1 MQERFNAKISAD
13 ISSFLRKM
21 SQVDKKIKE
30 TAFECTKPIDADVK
44 RAMAKMERVD
54 QKAKELAKEST
65 KDVDANVTKAIA
77 KLNQVNEKAREVSR
91 EESKPIDADITRAKR
106 KLDEIKIIATQWSK
120 DHIKK
125 PVTLDIS
132 EYRKKMA
139 ELKASESGLRKKIEV
154 SVHADTKGFTAKLNA
169 LLAKKRDYH
178 INVKARTALFRKEI
192 ANLKAREIGKEI
204 FLQIRARNERFYR
217 DLDNIAE
224 SIRSWGV
231 VLGNIL
237 KGTFIAVI
245 PSIVAFGAAA
255 TGALATVG
263 AMAGVLT
270 GGLLGL
276 TSAFGVA
283 GAAIGA
289 FAVTAVGHMKKFKD
303 FMKGE
308 GPGTK
313 EMEAL
318 RDSVN
323 GLKEDH
329 KKLSDQLES
338 NNFET
343 FNNGVQAARKVLNK
357 LNSLMVESSG
367 VMKNL
372 SKSLNESMD
381 SAPMERFFNYLNSNG
396 ASTLDKVARGVGFFG
411 RSLASLVVAFGP
423 LAASMSQGF
432 LDMSKRVDEWS
443 AKLADSQG
451 MKQFTNYV
459 NENMPKIRGAF
470 RDLAVG
476 LVQMFAA
483 FGPMAATAMSWFERL
498 MGRFREWSSQLSQ
511 NQAFKNFVKYIEE
524 AAPKV
529 GQLIGNLAKTFSLLA
544 QGMAP
549 LAMSIL
555 NVANAFLQWF
565 NALMQ
570 TNPGVAQLIAK
581 MITLAGV
588 ALAVV
593 PALTLMHSWF
603 TRVQTGVTAVSS
615 VFSNVGVSMMGVVAT
630 IAVVVA
636 AFVHLYNTNQ
646 TTHDLM
652 NSIWTNIKQLFV
664 TFAQIAMQA
673 INMVVSVLGSL
684 VSAAA
689 PVINVVLSI
698 VNAFLSWLNQT
709 LQNNQWLRTLIATV
723 LAAAGAFRLI
733 VTVVTTVRAAMTV
746 LSAAVNASKVAL
758 AAWGAVSS
766 VVSAAG
772 TVITT
777 VLAAVRVAFMS
788 LLGPWGIVAAVI
800 IGGLVTLYN
809 KCEWF
814 RNAVDA
820 VFKAIGS
827 VFKWIG
833 DKIGQALE
841 YVGLKSKE
849 SSQQVSESMDQVK
862 NKAQESGE
870 GTAAA
875 AEGAASRIAQSSASA
890 SASLDGMGASFAN
903 LDASAIA
910 HFTSIS
916 NSMMSLTGIGSMGAL
931 TNITGMVMNSD
942 MQFMQMSNSANMNMA
957 AVNTAATTNTAMAAE
972 NVNAN
977 LSSMT
982 LNSNA
987 QLDALSANAST
998 QFSAINSAASTQ
1010 TGLMPGVVGANMS
1023 QVDMAAQTSL
1033 NNVSMTNQATWEN
1046 VANTANTATTNL
1058 ATGVVTNFQNM
1069 QSQVQSA
1076 MQSVTSAVEQGCS
1089 QVQSSTSS
1097 TFSSVASN
1105 ISSTMASISSNI
1117 SSTFSSVASNI
1128 NSIMATISSN
1138 ISSSFSTISSTVQ
1151 QAASQ
1156 MEQTLQ
1162 NAFNSINNA
1171 TSNSMSQLENRIRQA
1186 QSTVVSTVQQMGSQ
1200 AVSTL
1205 QSYYGQFV
1213 SAGGYLMDGFIAGMQ
1228 SRAGAVMA
1236 TAMSIANAAAA
1247 AIRSALAIHSPS
1259 RVVAKITR
1267 WVPMGMVVGM
1277 KDTANK
1283 AINYA
1288 GKLATQV
1295 ADNINYAVSPANLNS
1310 DINNIGVTRNDIISG
1325 EVRTEYDF
1333 SKRPM
1338 QLNLQ
1343 LGNNAFGKFV
1353 DDVNSVNKQNIQLE
1367 EVYSI

>member
-65 KDVDANVTKAIA
+65 KDVDANVTKAIT

-192 ANLKAREIGKEI
+192 ANLKARQIGKEI

-245 PSIVAFGAAA
+245 PSIAAFGAAA

-263 AMAGVLT
+263 AMTGVLT

-357 LNSLMVESSG
+357 LNGLMVESSG

-593 PALTLMHSWF
+593 PALTLIHSWLKPIEEGGL
-603 TRVQTGVTAVSS
+603 GVKAALTAVSE
-615 VFSNVGVSMMGVVAT
+615 VFGRVGVSMLGVVAT
-630 IAVVVA
+630 IGVVVA

-733 VTVVTTVRAAMTV
+733 VTVVTTVKAAMTV
-746 LSAAVNASKVAL
+746 LAGAVNASKVAL

-814 RNAVDA
+814 RNAVDS
-820 VFKAIGS
+820 VFKAIGDA
-827 VFKWIG
+827 FKWVG

-862 NKAQESGE
+862 NKAQESSE

-890 SASLDGMGASFAN
+890 SASLDGMSASFAN

-916 NSMMSLTGIGSMGAL
+916 NSMMSLTGIGAMGAL

-942 MQFMQMSNSANMNMA
+942 MQFMQMSNSANLNMA

-977 LSSMT
+977 LSAMT

-987 QLDALSANAST
+987 QLDALSANAT
-998 QFSAINSAASTQ
+998 AQFGAINSVAGMQ
-1010 TGLMPGVVGANMS
+1010 TGLMPGVVGANLS

-1046 VANTANTATTNL
+1046 VANTANTSTANL
-1058 ATGVVTNFQNM
+1058 ATSVVSNFQNM

-1076 MQSVTSAVEQGCS
+1076 MQGVTSAVEQGCS
-1089 QVQSSTSS
+1089 QVQSTTSS

-1105 ISSTMASISSNI
+1105 ISSTMAS
-1117 SSTFSSVASNI
+1117 
-1128 NSIMATISSN
+1128 ISSN

-1171 TSNSMSQLENRIRQA
+1171 TSNSMSQLESRIRQA

-1213 SAGGYLMDGFIAGMQ
+1213 AAGGHLMDGFIAGMQ

-1236 TAMSIANAAAA
+1236 TAQSIANAAAS

-1277 KDTANK
+1277 KDTAKK

>member
-91 EESKPIDADITRAKR
+91 EETKPIDADITRAKR

-245 PSIVAFGAAA
+245 PSIAAFGAAA

-357 LNSLMVESSG
+357 LNGLMVESSG

-459 NENMPKIRGAF
+459 NENMPKLRGAF
-470 RDLAVG
+470 RDLTVG

-723 LAAAGAFRLI
+723 LAAAGAFKLI
-733 VTVVTTVRAAMTV
+733 VTVVTTVKAAMTV

-814 RNAVDA
+814 RNVVDK
-820 VFKAIGS
+820 VFGAIGDA
-827 VFKWIG
+827 FKWIG
-833 DKIGQALE
+833 DKIGKALE
-841 YVGLKSKE
+841 FLGLKSKE
-849 SSQQVSESMDQVK
+849 SSQQVSESMDQMK
-862 NKAQESGE
+862 QKAQESGE

-916 NSMMSLTGIGSMGAL
+916 NSMMSLTGIGTMGAL

-977 LSSMT
+977 LSAMT

-987 QLDALSANAST
+987 QLDALSANANA
-998 QFSAINSAASTQ
+998 QFTAINGAASMQ

-1033 NNVSMTNQATWEN
+1033 NNISTTNQATWEN
-1046 VANTANTATTNL
+1046 VANTANTSTANL
-1058 ATGVVTNFQNM
+1058 ASSVVSNFQNM

-1076 MQSVTSAVEQGCS
+1076 MQGVTSAVEQGCN

-1105 ISSTMASISSNI
+1105 ISSTMAS
-1117 SSTFSSVASNI
+1117 
-1128 NSIMATISSN
+1128 ISSN

-1186 QSTVVSTVQQMGSQ
+1186 QATVVSTVQQLGSQ

-1247 AIRSALAIHSPS
+1247 AIRSALDIHSPS

-1277 KDTANK
+1277 QDTAKK

>member
-30 TAFECTKPIDADVK
+30 TAFECTKPIDADIK
-44 RAMAKMERVD
+44 RAMTKMERVD
-54 QKAKELAKEST
+54 QKAKELAKESK

-132 EYRKKMA
+132 EYRRKMA

-178 INVKARTALFRKEI
+178 INVKARTALFKKEI
-192 ANLKAREIGKEI
+192 ANLKARQIGKEI

-245 PSIVAFGAAA
+245 PSIAAFGAAA

-263 AMAGVLT
+263 AMTGVLT

-283 GAAIGA
+283 AAAIGA

-329 KKLSDQLES
+329 KKLSDQLEA

-357 LNSLMVESSG
+357 LNGLMVDSSG

-411 RSLASLVVAFGP
+411 RSLASLMVAFGP

-529 GQLIGNLAKTFSLLA
+529 GQLIGNLSKTFSLLA

-593 PALTLMHSWF
+593 PALTLIHSWLKPIEEGGL
-603 TRVQTGVTAVSS
+603 GVKAALTAVSE
-615 VFSNVGVSMMGVVAT
+615 VFGRVGVSMLGVVAT
-630 IAVVVA
+630 IGVVVA

-733 VTVVTTVRAAMTV
+733 VTVVTTVKAAMTV

-814 RNAVDA
+814 RNAVDS
-820 VFKAIGS
+820 VFKAIGDA
-827 VFKWIG
+827 FKWIG
-833 DKIGQALE
+833 DKIGKALE

-862 NKAQESGE
+862 QKAQESGE

-890 SASLDGMGASFAN
+890 SASLDGMSASFAN

-916 NSMMSLTGIGSMGAL
+916 NSMMSLTGIGAMGAL

-942 MQFMQMSNSANMNMA
+942 MQFMQMSNSANLNMA

-977 LSSMT
+977 LSAMT

-987 QLDALSANAST
+987 QLDALSANAT
-998 QFSAINSAASTQ
+998 AQFGMMNSVAGMQ
-1010 TGLMPGVVGANMS
+1010 TGLMPGVVGANLS

-1046 VANTANTATTNL
+1046 VANTANTSTANL
-1058 ATGVVTNFQNM
+1058 ATSVVANFQNM

-1076 MQSVTSAVEQGCS
+1076 MQGVTSAVEQGCS
-1089 QVQSSTSS
+1089 QVQSTTSS

-1105 ISSTMASISSNI
+1105 ISSTMAS
-1117 SSTFSSVASNI
+1117 
-1128 NSIMATISSN
+1128 ISSN

-1236 TAMSIANAAAA
+1236 TAMSIANAAAS

-1343 LGNNAFGKFV
+1343 LGNNTFGKFV

>member
-65 KDVDANVTKAIA
+65 KDVDANVTKAIT

-192 ANLKAREIGKEI
+192 ANLKARQIGKEI

-245 PSIVAFGAAA
+245 PSIAAFGAAA

-263 AMAGVLT
+263 AMTGVLT

-357 LNSLMVESSG
+357 LNGLMVESSG

-443 AKLADSQG
+443 AKLADSKG
-451 MKQFTNYV
+451 MQQFTNYV
-459 NENMPKIRGAF
+459 NENIPKIRGAF

-733 VTVVTTVRAAMTV
+733 VTVVTTVKAAMTV

-814 RNAVDA
+814 RNAVDS
-820 VFKAIGS
+820 VFKAIGDA
-827 VFKWIG
+827 FKWIG
-833 DKIGQALE
+833 DKIGKALE

-890 SASLDGMGASFAN
+890 SASLDGMSASFAN

-916 NSMMSLTGIGSMGAL
+916 NSMMSLTGIGAMGAL

-987 QLDALSANAST
+987 QLDALSANANA
-998 QFSAINSAASTQ
+998 QFTAINSAASMQ

-1046 VANTANTATTNL
+1046 VANTANTATANL
-1058 ATGVVTNFQNM
+1058 ATGVVSNFQNM

-1076 MQSVTSAVEQGCS
+1076 MQGVTSAVEQGCS

-1105 ISSTMASISSNI
+1105 ISSTMAS
-1117 SSTFSSVASNI
+1117 
-1128 NSIMATISSN
+1128 ISSN

-1171 TSNSMSQLENRIRQA
+1171 TSNSMSQLESRIRQA

-1213 SAGGYLMDGFIAGMQ
+1213 AAGGHLMDGFIAGMQ

-1247 AIRSALAIHSPS
+1247 AIRSALDIHSPS

-1277 KDTANK
+1277 KDTAKK

>member
-44 RAMAKMERVD
+44 RAMEKMERVD

-245 PSIVAFGAAA
+245 PSIAAFGAAA

-263 AMAGVLT
+263 AMTGVLT

-283 GAAIGA
+283 AAAIGA

-357 LNSLMVESSG
+357 LNGLMVDSSG

-411 RSLASLVVAFGP
+411 RSLASLMVAFGP

-593 PALTLMHSWF
+593 PALTLIHSWLKPIEEGGL
-603 TRVQTGVTAVSS
+603 GVKAALTAVSE
-615 VFSNVGVSMMGVVAT
+615 VFGRVGVSMLGVVAT
-630 IAVVVA
+630 IGVVVA

-733 VTVVTTVRAAMTV
+733 VTVVTTVKAAMTV
-746 LSAAVNASKVAL
+746 LSAAVNGSKVAL

-814 RNAVDA
+814 RNAVDS
-820 VFKAIGS
+820 VFKAIGDA
-827 VFKWIG
+827 FKWIG
-833 DKIGQALE
+833 DKIGKALE

-862 NKAQESGE
+862 QKAQESSE

-890 SASLDGMGASFAN
+890 SASLDGMSASFAN

-916 NSMMSLTGIGSMGAL
+916 NSMMSLTGIGAMGAL

-942 MQFMQMSNSANMNMA
+942 MQFMQMSNSANLNMA

-977 LSSMT
+977 LSAMT

-987 QLDALSANAST
+987 QLDALSANAT
-998 QFSAINSAASTQ
+998 AQFGMMNSVAGMQ
-1010 TGLMPGVVGANMS
+1010 TGLMPGVVGANLS

-1046 VANTANTATTNL
+1046 VANTANTSTANL
-1058 ATGVVTNFQNM
+1058 ATSVVANFQNM

-1076 MQSVTSAVEQGCS
+1076 MQGVTSAVEQGCS

-1105 ISSTMASISSNI
+1105 ISSTMAS
-1117 SSTFSSVASNI
+1117 
-1128 NSIMATISSN
+1128 ISSN

-1171 TSNSMSQLENRIRQA
+1171 TSNSMSQLESRIRQA

-1236 TAMSIANAAAA
+1236 TAMSIANAAAS

-1310 DINNIGVTRNDIISG
+1310 DINNIGVTRNDVISG

-1353 DDVNSVNKQNIQLE
+1353 DDVNSINKQNIQLE

>member
-65 KDVDANVTKAIA
+65 KDVDANVTKAIT

-132 EYRKKMA
+132 EYRRKMA

-192 ANLKAREIGKEI
+192 ANLKARQIGKEI

-245 PSIVAFGAAA
+245 PSIAAFGAAA

-263 AMAGVLT
+263 AMTGVLT

-283 GAAIGA
+283 AAATGA

-357 LNSLMVESSG
+357 LNGLMVDSSG

-411 RSLASLVVAFGP
+411 RSLASLMVAFGP

-459 NENMPKIRGAF
+459 NENMPKIRSAF

-593 PALTLMHSWF
+593 PALTLIHSWLKPIEEGGL
-603 TRVQTGVTAVSS
+603 GVKAALTAVSE
-615 VFSNVGVSMMGVVAT
+615 VFGRVGVSMLGVVAT
-630 IAVVVA
+630 IGVVVA

-723 LAAAGAFRLI
+723 FAAAGAFRLI
-733 VTVVTTVRAAMTV
+733 VTVVTTVKAAMTV

-814 RNAVDA
+814 RNAVDS
-820 VFKAIGS
+820 VFKAIGDA
-827 VFKWIG
+827 FKRIG
-833 DKIGQALE
+833 DKIGKALE

-862 NKAQESGE
+862 QKAQESSE

-890 SASLDGMGASFAN
+890 SASLDGMSASFAN

-916 NSMMSLTGIGSMGAL
+916 NSMMSLTGIGAMGAL

-942 MQFMQMSNSANMNMA
+942 MQFMQMSNSANLNMA
-957 AVNTAATTNTAMAAE
+957 ALNTAATTNTAMAAE

-987 QLDALSANAST
+987 QLDALSANASA
-998 QFSAINSAASTQ
+998 QFTAINSAASLQ

-1046 VANTANTATTNL
+1046 VANTANTSTANL
-1058 ATGVVTNFQNM
+1058 ATSVVANFQNM

-1076 MQSVTSAVEQGCS
+1076 MQGVTSAVEQGCS

-1105 ISSTMASISSNI
+1105 ISSTMAS
-1117 SSTFSSVASNI
+1117 
-1128 NSIMATISSN
+1128 ISSN

-1236 TAMSIANAAAA
+1236 TAMSIANAAAS

>member
-120 DHIKK
+120 DYIKK

-245 PSIVAFGAAA
+245 PSIAAFGAAA

-357 LNSLMVESSG
+357 LNGLMVDSSG

-549 LAMSIL
+549 LALSIL

-593 PALTLMHSWF
+593 PALTLIHSWF
-603 TRVQTGVTAVSS
+603 TRVQTGVTAVSE
-615 VFSNVGVSMMGVVAT
+615 VFSRVGVSMLGVVAT

-758 AAWGAVSS
+758 VAWGAVSS

-777 VLAAVRVAFMS
+777 VLAAVRVAFIS

-1058 ATGVVTNFQNM
+1058 VTGVVTNFQNM

-1076 MQSVTSAVEQGCS
+1076 MQGVTSAVEQGCS

-1162 NAFNSINNA
+1162 NAFNNINNV

-1277 KDTANK
+1277 QDTAKK

-1353 DDVNSVNKQNIQLE
+1353 DDVNSVNKHNIQLE

>member
-30 TAFECTKPIDADVK
+30 TAFECTKPIDADIK
-44 RAMAKMERVD
+44 RAMTKMERVD
-54 QKAKELAKEST
+54 QKAKELAKESK

-192 ANLKAREIGKEI
+192 ANLKARQIGKEI

-245 PSIVAFGAAA
+245 PSIAAFGAAA

-263 AMAGVLT
+263 AMTGVLT

-357 LNSLMVESSG
+357 LNGLMVDSSG

-411 RSLASLVVAFGP
+411 RSLASLMVAFGP

-593 PALTLMHSWF
+593 PALTLIHSWLKPIEEGGL
-603 TRVQTGVTAVSS
+603 GVKAALTAVSE
-615 VFSNVGVSMMGVVAT
+615 VFGRVGVSMLGVVAT
-630 IAVVVA
+630 IGVVVA

-723 LAAAGAFRLI
+723 LATAGAFRLI
-733 VTVVTTVRAAMTV
+733 VTVVTTVKAAMTV
-746 LSAAVNASKVAL
+746 LSAAVNGSKVAL

-814 RNAVDA
+814 RNAVDS
-820 VFKAIGS
+820 VFKAIGDA
-827 VFKWIG
+827 FKWIG
-833 DKIGQALE
+833 DKIGKALE

-862 NKAQESGE
+862 QKAQESSE

-875 AEGAASRIAQSSASA
+875 AEGAAGRIAQSSASA
-890 SASLDGMGASFAN
+890 SASLDGMSASFAN

-916 NSMMSLTGIGSMGAL
+916 NSMMSLTGIGAMGAL

-942 MQFMQMSNSANMNMA
+942 MQFMQMSNSANLNMA
-957 AVNTAATTNTAMAAE
+957 ALNTAATTNTAMAAE

-977 LSSMT
+977 LSAMT

-987 QLDALSANAST
+987 QLDALSANAT
-998 QFSAINSAASTQ
+998 AQFGMMNSVAGMQ

-1046 VANTANTATTNL
+1046 VANTANTATANL
-1058 ATGVVTNFQNM
+1058 ATGVVSNFQNM

-1076 MQSVTSAVEQGCS
+1076 MQGVTSAVEQGCS

-1105 ISSTMASISSNI
+1105 ISSTMAS
-1117 SSTFSSVASNI
+1117 
-1128 NSIMATISSN
+1128 ISSN

-1171 TSNSMSQLENRIRQA
+1171 TSNSMSQLESRIRQA

-1213 SAGGYLMDGFIAGMQ
+1213 AAGGHLMDGFIAGMQ

-1236 TAMSIANAAAA
+1236 TAQSIANAAAA

-1277 KDTANK
+1277 KDTAKK

-1353 DDVNSVNKQNIQLE
+1353 DDVNSINKQNIQLE

>member
-30 TAFECTKPIDADVK
+30 TAFECTKPIDADIK
-44 RAMAKMERVD
+44 RAMTKMERVD
-54 QKAKELAKEST
+54 QKAKELAKESK

-192 ANLKAREIGKEI
+192 ANLKARQIGKEI

-245 PSIVAFGAAA
+245 PSIAAFGAAA

-263 AMAGVLT
+263 AMTGVLT

-357 LNSLMVESSG
+357 LNGLMVDSSG

-411 RSLASLVVAFGP
+411 RSLASLMVAFGP

-529 GQLIGNLAKTFSLLA
+529 GQLIGNLSKTFSLLA

-593 PALTLMHSWF
+593 PALTLIHSWLKPIEEGGL
-603 TRVQTGVTAVSS
+603 GVKAALTAVSE
-615 VFSNVGVSMMGVVAT
+615 VFGRVGVSMLGVVAT
-630 IAVVVA
+630 IGVVVA

-733 VTVVTTVRAAMTV
+733 VTVVTTVKAAMTV

-814 RNAVDA
+814 RNAVDS
-820 VFKAIGS
+820 VFKAIGDA
-827 VFKWIG
+827 FKWIG
-833 DKIGQALE
+833 DKIGKALE

-862 NKAQESGE
+862 QKAQESSE

-890 SASLDGMGASFAN
+890 SASLDGMSASFAN

-916 NSMMSLTGIGSMGAL
+916 NSMMSLTGIGAMGAL

-942 MQFMQMSNSANMNMA
+942 MQFMQMSNSANLNMA

-977 LSSMT
+977 LSAMT

-987 QLDALSANAST
+987 QLDALSANAT
-998 QFSAINSAASTQ
+998 AQFGMMNSVAGMQ
-1010 TGLMPGVVGANMS
+1010 TGLMPGVVGANLS

-1046 VANTANTATTNL
+1046 VANTANTSTANL
-1058 ATGVVTNFQNM
+1058 ATSVVANFQNM

-1076 MQSVTSAVEQGCS
+1076 MQGVTSAVEQGCS

-1105 ISSTMASISSNI
+1105 ISSTMAS
-1117 SSTFSSVASNI
+1117 
-1128 NSIMATISSN
+1128 ISSN

-1213 SAGGYLMDGFIAGMQ
+1213 AAGGYLMDGFIAGMQ

-1236 TAMSIANAAAA
+1236 TAMSIANAAAS

-1277 KDTANK
+1277 KDTAKK

-1295 ADNINYAVSPANLNS
+1295 ADNINYTVSPANLNS

>member
-178 INVKARTALFRKEI
+178 INVKARTVLFRKEI

-245 PSIVAFGAAA
+245 PSIAAFGAAA

-357 LNSLMVESSG
+357 LNGLMVDSSG

-411 RSLASLVVAFGP
+411 RSLASLMVAFGP

-529 GQLIGNLAKTFSLLA
+529 GQLIGNLSKTFSLLA

-570 TNPGVAQLIAK
+570 TNPGIAQLIAK

-593 PALTLMHSWF
+593 PALTLIHSWLKPIEEGGL
-603 TRVQTGVTAVSS
+603 GVKAALTAVSE
-615 VFSNVGVSMMGVVAT
+615 VFSRVGVSMLGVVAT

-814 RNAVDA
+814 RNAVDS
-820 VFKAIGS
+820 VFKAIGDA
-827 VFKWIG
+827 FKWIG
-833 DKIGQALE
+833 DKIGKALE

-862 NKAQESGE
+862 QKAQESGE

-890 SASLDGMGASFAN
+890 SASLDGMSASFAN

-916 NSMMSLTGIGSMGAL
+916 NSMMSLTGIGAMGAL

-942 MQFMQMSNSANMNMA
+942 MQFMQMSNSANLNMA
-957 AVNTAATTNTAMAAE
+957 ALNTAATTNTAMAAE

-987 QLDALSANAST
+987 QLDALSANANA
-998 QFSAINSAASTQ
+998 QFTAINSAASMQ

-1046 VANTANTATTNL
+1046 VANTANTATANL
-1058 ATGVVTNFQNM
+1058 ATGVVSNFQNM

-1076 MQSVTSAVEQGCS
+1076 MQGVTSAVEQGCS

-1105 ISSTMASISSNI
+1105 ISSTMAS
-1117 SSTFSSVASNI
+1117 
-1128 NSIMATISSN
+1128 ISSN

-1171 TSNSMSQLENRIRQA
+1171 TSNSMSQLESRIRQA

-1277 KDTANK
+1277 KDTAKK

-1353 DDVNSVNKQNIQLE
+1353 DDVNSINKQNIQLE

>member
-30 TAFECTKPIDADVK
+30 TAFECTKPIDADIK
-44 RAMAKMERVD
+44 RAMTKMERVD
-54 QKAKELAKEST
+54 QKAKELAKESK

-106 KLDEIKIIATQWSK
+106 KLDEIKVIATQWSK

-245 PSIVAFGAAA
+245 PSIAAFGAAA

-263 AMAGVLT
+263 AMTGVLT

-283 GAAIGA
+283 AAAIGA

-357 LNSLMVESSG
+357 LNGLMVDSSG

-411 RSLASLVVAFGP
+411 RSLASLMVAFGP

-529 GQLIGNLAKTFSLLA
+529 GQLIGNLSKTFSLLA

-593 PALTLMHSWF
+593 PALTLIHSWLKPIEEGGL
-603 TRVQTGVTAVSS
+603 GVKAALTAVSE
-615 VFSNVGVSMMGVVAT
+615 VFGRVGVSMLGVVAT
-630 IAVVVA
+630 IGVVVA

-733 VTVVTTVRAAMTV
+733 VTVVTTVKAAMTV
-746 LSAAVNASKVAL
+746 LSAAVKASKVAL

-814 RNAVDA
+814 RNAVDS
-820 VFKAIGS
+820 VFKAIGDA
-827 VFKWIG
+827 FKWIG
-833 DKIGQALE
+833 DKIGKALE

-890 SASLDGMGASFAN
+890 SASLDGMSASFAN

-916 NSMMSLTGIGSMGAL
+916 NSMMSLTGIGAMGAL

-942 MQFMQMSNSANMNMA
+942 MQFMQMSNSANLNMA
-957 AVNTAATTNTAMAAE
+957 ALNTAATTNTAMAAE

-987 QLDALSANAST
+987 QLDALSANANA
-998 QFSAINSAASTQ
+998 QFTAINSAASMQ

-1046 VANTANTATTNL
+1046 VANTANTATANL
-1058 ATGVVTNFQNM
+1058 ATGVVSNFQNM

-1076 MQSVTSAVEQGCS
+1076 MQGVTSAVEQGCS

-1105 ISSTMASISSNI
+1105 ISSTMAS
-1117 SSTFSSVASNI
+1117 
-1128 NSIMATISSN
+1128 ISSN

-1171 TSNSMSQLENRIRQA
+1171 TSNSMSQLESRIRQA

-1236 TAMSIANAAAA
+1236 TAMSIANAAAS

-1343 LGNNAFGKFV
+1343 LGNNTFGKFV

>member
-30 TAFECTKPIDADVK
+30 TAFECTKPIDADIK
-44 RAMAKMERVD
+44 RAITKMERVD
-54 QKAKELAKEST
+54 EKAKELAKEST

-245 PSIVAFGAAA
+245 PSIAAFGAAA

-263 AMAGVLT
+263 AMTGVLT

-357 LNSLMVESSG
+357 LNGLMVDSSG

-411 RSLASLVVAFGP
+411 RSLASLMVAFGP

-529 GQLIGNLAKTFSLLA
+529 GQLISNLSKTFSLLA

-673 INMVVSVLGSL
+673 INMVVSVLSSL

-814 RNAVDA
+814 RNAVDS
-820 VFKAIGS
+820 VFKAIGDA
-827 VFKWIG
+827 FKWIG
-833 DKIGQALE
+833 DKIGKALE
-841 YVGLKSKE
+841 YIGLKSKE

-890 SASLDGMGASFAN
+890 SASLDGLGASFAN

-916 NSMMSLTGIGSMGAL
+916 NSMMSLTGIGAMGAL

-942 MQFMQMSNSANMNMA
+942 MQFMQMSNSANLNMA

-977 LSSMT
+977 LSAMT

-987 QLDALSANAST
+987 QLDALSANANA
-998 QFSAINSAASTQ
+998 QFTAINGAASMQ

-1046 VANTANTATTNL
+1046 VANTANTATANL
-1058 ATGVVTNFQNM
+1058 ATGVVSNFQNM

-1076 MQSVTSAVEQGCS
+1076 MQGVTSAVEQGCS
-1089 QVQSSTSS
+1089 QVQSTTSS

-1105 ISSTMASISSNI
+1105 ISSTMAS
-1117 SSTFSSVASNI
+1117 
-1128 NSIMATISSN
+1128 ISSN

-1171 TSNSMSQLENRIRQA
+1171 TSNSMSQLESRIRQA

-1213 SAGGYLMDGFIAGMQ
+1213 AAGGHLMDGFIAGMQ

-1277 KDTANK
+1277 QDTAKK

>member
-65 KDVDANVTKAIA
+65 KDVDANVTKAIT

-169 LLAKKRDYH
+169 LLAKRRDYH
-178 INVKARTALFRKEI
+178 INVKARTALFKKEI
-192 ANLKAREIGKEI
+192 ANLKARQIGKEI

-245 PSIVAFGAAA
+245 PSIAAFGAAA

-263 AMAGVLT
+263 AMTGVLT

-283 GAAIGA
+283 AAAIGA

-357 LNSLMVESSG
+357 LNGLMVESSG

-411 RSLASLVVAFGP
+411 RSLASLMVAFGP

-470 RDLAVG
+470 RDLTVG

-529 GQLIGNLAKTFSLLA
+529 GQLISNLSKTFSLLA

-593 PALTLMHSWF
+593 PALTLIHSWLKPIEEGGL
-603 TRVQTGVTAVSS
+603 GVKAALTAVSE
-615 VFSNVGVSMMGVVAT
+615 VFGRVGVSMMGVVAT

-723 LAAAGAFRLI
+723 FAAAGAFRLI

-814 RNAVDA
+814 RNMVDS
-820 VFKAIGS
+820 VFKAIGDA
-827 VFKWIG
+827 FKWIG
-833 DKIGQALE
+833 DKIGKALE
-841 YVGLKSKE
+841 FLGLKSKE
-849 SSQQVSESMDQVK
+849 SSQQVSESMDQMK
-862 NKAQESGE
+862 QKAQESSE

-875 AEGAASRIAQSSASA
+875 AEGAASRISQSSASA

-903 LDASAIA
+903 LDANAMS

-916 NSMMSLTGIGSMGAL
+916 NSMMSLTGIGAMGAL
-931 TNITGMVMNSD
+931 TNITGMVLNSD
-942 MQFMQMSNSANMNMA
+942 IQFGQMSNSANLNMA
-957 AVNTAATTNTAMAAE
+957 AVNTAATTNTAMAAD
-972 NVNAN
+972 NVTTN
-977 LSSMT
+977 LSNMA

-987 QLDALSANAST
+987 QLDALSANASA
-998 QFSAINSAASTQ
+998 QFNAINSAASLQ
-1010 TGLMPGVVGANMS
+1010 TGQMPGVVGANMS

-1033 NNVSMTNQATWEN
+1033 NNVNSTNQATWEN
-1046 VANTANTATTNL
+1046 VANTANSATSNL
-1058 ATGVVTNFQNM
+1058 ASGVVQNFQNM

-1076 MQSVTSAVEQGCS
+1076 MQGVTSAVEQGCS
-1089 QVQSSTSS
+1089 QVQSTTSS
-1097 TFSSVASN
+1097 IFSSVASN
-1105 ISSTMASISSNI
+1105 ISSTMSSIG
-1117 SSTFSSVASNI
+1117 
-1128 NSIMATISSN
+1128 SN

-1162 NAFNSINNA
+1162 NAFNNINNA
-1171 TSNSMSQLENRIRQA
+1171 TSNSMSQLENRIKQA

-1236 TAMSIANAAAA
+1236 TAQSIANAAAS

-1277 KDTANK
+1277 KDTAKK

>member
-30 TAFECTKPIDADVK
+30 TAFECTKPIDADIK

-54 QKAKELAKEST
+54 EKAKELAKEST

-192 ANLKAREIGKEI
+192 ANLKARQIGKEI

-245 PSIVAFGAAA
+245 PSIAAFGAAA

-263 AMAGVLT
+263 AMTGVLT

-357 LNSLMVESSG
+357 LNGLMVESSG

-593 PALTLMHSWF
+593 PALTLIHSWF
-603 TRVQTGVTAVSS
+603 TRVQTGVTAVSA

-723 LAAAGAFRLI
+723 LAAVGAFKLI
-733 VTVVTTVRAAMTV
+733 VTVVTTVKAAMTV

-814 RNAVDA
+814 RNVVDK
-820 VFKAIGS
+820 VFGAIGDA
-827 VFKWIG
+827 FKWIG
-833 DKIGQALE
+833 DKIGKALE
-841 YVGLKSKE
+841 FLGLKSKE
-849 SSQQVSESMDQVK
+849 SSQQVSESMDQMK
-862 NKAQESGE
+862 QKAQESGE

-875 AEGAASRIAQSSASA
+875 VEGAASRIAQSSAST
-890 SASLDGMGASFAN
+890 SASLDGMSGSFAN

-916 NSMMSLTGIGSMGAL
+916 NSMMSLTGIGAMGAL

-987 QLDALSANAST
+987 QLDALSANANA
-998 QFSAINSAASTQ
+998 QFTAINSAASMQ

-1033 NNVSMTNQATWEN
+1033 NNVNTTNQATWEN
-1046 VANTANTATTNL
+1046 VANTANTATSNL
-1058 ATGVVTNFQNM
+1058 ASSVVSNFQNM

-1076 MQSVTSAVEQGCS
+1076 MQGVTSAVEQGCS

-1117 SSTFSSVASNI
+1117 SS
-1128 NSIMATISSN
+1128 
-1138 ISSSFSTISSTVQ
+1138 SFSTISSTVQ

-1162 NAFNSINNA
+1162 NAFNNINNV
-1171 TSNSMSQLENRIRQA
+1171 TNNSMSQLENRIRQA
-1186 QSTVVSTVQQMGSQ
+1186 QSTVVSTVQQLGSQ

-1277 KDTANK
+1277 KDTAKK

-1353 DDVNSVNKQNIQLE
+1353 DDVNNVNKQNIQLE

>member
-65 KDVDANVTKAIA
+65 KDVDANVTKAIT

-245 PSIVAFGAAA
+245 PSIAAFGAAA

-357 LNSLMVESSG
+357 LNGLMVESSG

-459 NENMPKIRGAF
+459 NENMPKLRGAF
-470 RDLAVG
+470 RDLTVG

-593 PALTLMHSWF
+593 PALTLIHSWF
-603 TRVQTGVTAVSS
+603 TRVQTGVTAVSE
-615 VFSNVGVSMMGVVAT
+615 VFGRVGVSMLGVVAT

-733 VTVVTTVRAAMTV
+733 VTVVTTVKAAMTV

-758 AAWGAVSS
+758 VAWGAVSS

-849 SSQQVSESMDQVK
+849 SSQQVSESMDQMK
-862 NKAQESGE
+862 QKAQESGE

-875 AEGAASRIAQSSASA
+875 VEGAASRIAQSSASA

-1076 MQSVTSAVEQGCS
+1076 MQGVTSAVEQGCS

-1247 AIRSALAIHSPS
+1247 AIRSALDIHSPS

-1310 DINNIGVTRNDIISG
+1310 DINNIGVTRNDVISG

>member
-44 RAMAKMERVD
+44 QAMAKMERVD

-139 ELKASESGLRKKIEV
+139 ELKAGESGLRKKIEV

-178 INVKARTALFRKEI
+178 INVKARTALFKKEI
-192 ANLKAREIGKEI
+192 ANLKARQIGKEI

-245 PSIVAFGAAA
+245 PSIAAFGAAA

-263 AMAGVLT
+263 AMTGVLT

-283 GAAIGA
+283 AAAIGA

-308 GPGTK
+308 GPGIK

-357 LNSLMVESSG
+357 LNGLMVESSG

-411 RSLASLVVAFGP
+411 RSLASLMVAFGP

-459 NENMPKIRGAF
+459 NENIPKIRGAF
-470 RDLAVG
+470 RDLTIG

-529 GQLIGNLAKTFSLLA
+529 GQLISNLSKTFSLLA

-593 PALTLMHSWF
+593 PALTLIHSWLKPIEEGGL
-603 TRVQTGVTAVSS
+603 GVKAALTAVSE
-615 VFSNVGVSMMGVVAT
+615 VFGRVGVSMMGVVAT

-777 VLAAVRVAFMS
+777 VLSAVRVAFMS

-814 RNAVDA
+814 RNMVDS
-820 VFKAIGS
+820 VFKAIGDA
-827 VFKWIG
+827 FKWIG
-833 DKIGQALE
+833 DKIGKALE
-841 YVGLKSKE
+841 FLGLKSKE
-849 SSQQVSESMDQVK
+849 SSQQVSESMDQMK
-862 NKAQESGE
+862 QKAQESSE

-875 AEGAASRIAQSSASA
+875 AEGAASRISQSSASA

-903 LDASAIA
+903 LDANAMS

-916 NSMMSLTGIGSMGAL
+916 NSMMSLTGIGAMGAL
-931 TNITGMVMNSD
+931 TNITGMVLNSD
-942 MQFMQMSNSANMNMA
+942 IQFGQMSNSANLNMT
-957 AVNTAATTNTAMAAE
+957 AVNTAATTNTAMAAD
-972 NVNAN
+972 NVTTN
-977 LSSMT
+977 LSNMA

-987 QLDALSANAST
+987 QLDALSANASA
-998 QFSAINSAASTQ
+998 QFNAINNAASMQ

-1023 QVDMAAQTSL
+1023 QVDVAAQTSL
-1033 NNVSMTNQATWEN
+1033 NNVSSTNQATWEN

-1058 ATGVVTNFQNM
+1058 ASGVVQNFQNM
-1069 QSQVQSA
+1069 QSQVQNA
-1076 MQSVTSAVEQGCS
+1076 MQGVTSAVEQGCS
-1089 QVQSSTSS
+1089 QVQSTTSS
-1097 TFSSVASN
+1097 IFSSVASN
-1105 ISSTMASISSNI
+1105 ISSTMSSIG
-1117 SSTFSSVASNI
+1117 
-1128 NSIMATISSN
+1128 SN

-1162 NAFNSINNA
+1162 NAFNNINNA
-1171 TSNSMSQLENRIRQA
+1171 TSNSMSQLENRIKQA
-1186 QSTVVSTVQQMGSQ
+1186 QSTVVSTVQQMGRQ

-1236 TAMSIANAAAA
+1236 TAQSIANAAAS

-1277 KDTANK
+1277 KDTAKK

-1353 DDVNSVNKQNIQLE
+1353 EDVNSVNKQNIQLE

>member
-65 KDVDANVTKAIA
+65 KDVDANVTKVIT

-91 EESKPIDADITRAKR
+91 EETKPIDADITRAKR

-192 ANLKAREIGKEI
+192 ANLKARQIGKEI

-245 PSIVAFGAAA
+245 PSIAAFGAAA

-263 AMAGVLT
+263 AMTGVLT

-283 GAAIGA
+283 AAAIGA

-343 FNNGVQAARKVLNK
+343 FNNGVHAARKVLNK
-357 LNSLMVESSG
+357 LNGLMVDSSG

-411 RSLASLVVAFGP
+411 RSLASLMVAFGP

-529 GQLIGNLAKTFSLLA
+529 GQLIGNLSKTFSLLA

-593 PALTLMHSWF
+593 PALTLIHSWLKPIEEGGL
-603 TRVQTGVTAVSS
+603 GVKAALTAVSE
-615 VFSNVGVSMMGVVAT
+615 VFGRVGVSMLGVVAT
-630 IAVVVA
+630 IGVVVA

-733 VTVVTTVRAAMTV
+733 VTVVTTVKAAMTV

-814 RNAVDA
+814 RNAVDS
-820 VFKAIGS
+820 VFKAIGDA
-827 VFKWIG
+827 FKWIG
-833 DKIGQALE
+833 DKIGKALE

-890 SASLDGMGASFAN
+890 SASLDGMSASFAN

-916 NSMMSLTGIGSMGAL
+916 NSMMSLTGIGAMGAL

-942 MQFMQMSNSANMNMA
+942 MQFMQMSNSANLNMA
-957 AVNTAATTNTAMAAE
+957 ALNTAATTNTAMAAE

-987 QLDALSANAST
+987 QLDALSANANA
-998 QFSAINSAASTQ
+998 QFTAINSAASMQ

-1046 VANTANTATTNL
+1046 VANTANTATANL
-1058 ATGVVTNFQNM
+1058 ATGVVSNFQNM

-1076 MQSVTSAVEQGCS
+1076 MQGVTSAVEQGCS

-1117 SSTFSSVASNI
+1117 SS
-1128 NSIMATISSN
+1128 
-1138 ISSSFSTISSTVQ
+1138 SFSTIASTVQ

-1171 TSNSMSQLENRIRQA
+1171 TSSSMSQLESRIRQA

-1213 SAGGYLMDGFIAGMQ
+1213 AAGGYLMDGFIAGMQ

-1236 TAMSIANAAAA
+1236 TAMSIANAAAS

-1310 DINNIGVTRNDIISG
+1310 DINNIGVTRNDVISG

>member
-245 PSIVAFGAAA
+245 PSIAAFGAAA

-263 AMAGVLT
+263 AMTGVLT

-283 GAAIGA
+283 AAAIGA

-357 LNSLMVESSG
+357 LNGLMVDSSG

-411 RSLASLVVAFGP
+411 RSLASLMVAFGP

-593 PALTLMHSWF
+593 PALTLIHSWLKPIEEGGL
-603 TRVQTGVTAVSS
+603 GVKAALTAVSE
-615 VFSNVGVSMMGVVAT
+615 VFGRVGVSMLGVVAT
-630 IAVVVA
+630 IGVVVA

-733 VTVVTTVRAAMTV
+733 VTVVTTVKAAMTV
-746 LSAAVNASKVAL
+746 LAGAVNASKVAL

-814 RNAVDA
+814 RNAVDS
-820 VFKAIGS
+820 VFKAIGDA
-827 VFKWIG
+827 FKWIG
-833 DKIGQALE
+833 DKIGKALE

-1046 VANTANTATTNL
+1046 VANTANTATANL
-1058 ATGVVTNFQNM
+1058 ATGVVANFQNM

-1076 MQSVTSAVEQGCS
+1076 MQGVTSAVEQGCS

-1105 ISSTMASISSNI
+1105 ISSTMAS
-1117 SSTFSSVASNI
+1117 
-1128 NSIMATISSN
+1128 ISSN

-1186 QSTVVSTVQQMGSQ
+1186 QSTVVSTVQQLGSQ

-1277 KDTANK
+1277 KDTAKK

-1310 DINNIGVTRNDIISG
+1310 DINNIGVTRNDVISG

>member
-30 TAFECTKPIDADVK
+30 TAFECTKPIDADIK
-44 RAMAKMERVD
+44 RAMTKMERVD
-54 QKAKELAKEST
+54 QKAKELAKESK

-132 EYRKKMA
+132 EYRRKMA

-192 ANLKAREIGKEI
+192 ANLKARQIGKEI

-245 PSIVAFGAAA
+245 PSIAAFGAAA

-263 AMAGVLT
+263 AMTGVLT

-283 GAAIGA
+283 AAAIGA

-357 LNSLMVESSG
+357 LNGLMVDSSG

-411 RSLASLVVAFGP
+411 RSLASLMVAFGP

-529 GQLIGNLAKTFSLLA
+529 GQLIGNLSKTFSLLA

-593 PALTLMHSWF
+593 PALTLIHSWLKPIEEGGL
-603 TRVQTGVTAVSS
+603 GVKAALTAVSE
-615 VFSNVGVSMMGVVAT
+615 VFGRVGVSMLGVVAT
-630 IAVVVA
+630 IGVVVA

-733 VTVVTTVRAAMTV
+733 VTVVTTVKAAMTV

-814 RNAVDA
+814 RNAVDS
-820 VFKAIGS
+820 VFKAIGDA
-827 VFKWIG
+827 FKWVG

-862 NKAQESGE
+862 NKAQESSE

-890 SASLDGMGASFAN
+890 SASLDGMSASFAN

-916 NSMMSLTGIGSMGAL
+916 NSMMSLTGIGAMGAL

-942 MQFMQMSNSANMNMA
+942 MQFMQMSNSANLNMA
-957 AVNTAATTNTAMAAE
+957 ALNTAATTNTAMAAE

-987 QLDALSANAST
+987 QLDALSANANA
-998 QFSAINSAASTQ
+998 QFTAINSAASLQ

-1046 VANTANTATTNL
+1046 VANTANTATANL
-1058 ATGVVTNFQNM
+1058 ATGVVSNFQNM

-1076 MQSVTSAVEQGCS
+1076 MQGVTSAVEQGCS
-1089 QVQSSTSS
+1089 QVQSTTSS

-1105 ISSTMASISSNI
+1105 ISSTMAS
-1117 SSTFSSVASNI
+1117 
-1128 NSIMATISSN
+1128 ISSN

-1236 TAMSIANAAAA
+1236 TAMSIANAAAS

>member
-1 MQERFNAKISAD
+1 M
-13 ISSFLRKM
+13 
-21 SQVDKKIKE
+21 
-30 TAFECTKPIDADVK
+30 T
-44 RAMAKMERVD
+44 
-54 QKAKELAKEST
+54 
-65 KDVDANVTKAIA
+65 
-77 KLNQVNEKAREVSR
+77 
-91 EESKPIDADITRAKR
+91 
-106 KLDEIKIIATQWSK
+106 
-120 DHIKK
+120 
-125 PVTLDIS
+125 
-132 EYRKKMA
+132 
-139 ELKASESGLRKKIEV
+139 
-154 SVHADTKGFTAKLNA
+154 
-169 LLAKKRDYH
+169 
-178 INVKARTALFRKEI
+178 
-192 ANLKAREIGKEI
+192 
-204 FLQIRARNERFYR
+204 
-217 DLDNIAE
+217 
-224 SIRSWGV
+224 
-231 VLGNIL
+231 
-237 KGTFIAVI
+237 
-245 PSIVAFGAAA
+245 
-255 TGALATVG
+255 
-263 AMAGVLT
+263 GVLT

-283 GAAIGA
+283 AAAIGA

-357 LNSLMVESSG
+357 LNGLMVDSSG

-411 RSLASLVVAFGP
+411 RSLASLMVAFGP

-593 PALTLMHSWF
+593 PALTLIHSWLKPIEEGGL
-603 TRVQTGVTAVSS
+603 GVKAALTAVSE
-615 VFSNVGVSMMGVVAT
+615 VFGRVGVSMLGVVAT
-630 IAVVVA
+630 IGVVVA

-733 VTVVTTVRAAMTV
+733 VTVVTTVKAAMTV

-814 RNAVDA
+814 RNAVDS
-820 VFKAIGS
+820 VFKAIGDA
-827 VFKWIG
+827 FKWIG
-833 DKIGQALE
+833 DKIGKALE

-890 SASLDGMGASFAN
+890 SASLDGMSASFAN

-916 NSMMSLTGIGSMGAL
+916 NSMMSLTGIGAMGAL

-942 MQFMQMSNSANMNMA
+942 MQFMQMSNSANLNMA
-957 AVNTAATTNTAMAAE
+957 ALNTAATTNTAMAAE

-987 QLDALSANAST
+987 QLDALSANANA
-998 QFSAINSAASTQ
+998 QFTAINSAASLQ

-1046 VANTANTATTNL
+1046 VANTANTATANL
-1058 ATGVVTNFQNM
+1058 ATGVVSNFQNM

-1076 MQSVTSAVEQGCS
+1076 MQGVTSAVEQGCS

-1117 SSTFSSVASNI
+1117 SS
-1128 NSIMATISSN
+1128 
-1138 ISSSFSTISSTVQ
+1138 SFSTISSTVQ

-1162 NAFNSINNA
+1162 NAFNNINNV

-1213 SAGGYLMDGFIAGMQ
+1213 AAGGHLMDGFIAGMQ

-1236 TAMSIANAAAA
+1236 TAQSIANAAAA

-1343 LGNNAFGKFV
+1343 LGNNTFGKFV

>member
-65 KDVDANVTKAIA
+65 KDVDANVTKAIT

-283 GAAIGA
+283 AAAIGA

-357 LNSLMVESSG
+357 LNGLMVDSSG

-411 RSLASLVVAFGP
+411 RSLASLMVAFGP

-593 PALTLMHSWF
+593 PALTLIHSWLKPIEEGGL
-603 TRVQTGVTAVSS
+603 GVKAALTAVSE
-615 VFSNVGVSMMGVVAT
+615 VFGRVGVSMLGVVAT
-630 IAVVVA
+630 IGVVVA

-733 VTVVTTVRAAMTV
+733 VTVVTTVKAAMTV
-746 LSAAVNASKVAL
+746 LAGAVNASKVAL

-820 VFKAIGS
+820 VFKAIGD

-833 DKIGQALE
+833 DKIGKALE

-849 SSQQVSESMDQVK
+849 SSQQVSESMDQMK
-862 NKAQESGE
+862 QKAQESGE

-890 SASLDGMGASFAN
+890 SASLDGMSASFAN

-916 NSMMSLTGIGSMGAL
+916 NSMMSLTGIGAMGAL

-987 QLDALSANAST
+987 QLDALSANANA
-998 QFSAINSAASTQ
+998 QFTAINSAASMQ

-1046 VANTANTATTNL
+1046 VANTANTATANL
-1058 ATGVVTNFQNM
+1058 ATGVVSNFQNM

-1076 MQSVTSAVEQGCS
+1076 MQGVTSAVEQGCS
-1089 QVQSSTSS
+1089 QVQSTTSS

-1105 ISSTMASISSNI
+1105 ISSTMAS
-1117 SSTFSSVASNI
+1117 
-1128 NSIMATISSN
+1128 ISSN

-1171 TSNSMSQLENRIRQA
+1171 TSNSMSQLESRIRQA

-1213 SAGGYLMDGFIAGMQ
+1213 AAGGHLMDGFIAGMQ

-1236 TAMSIANAAAA
+1236 TAQSIANAAAS

-1277 KDTANK
+1277 KDTAKK

>member
-65 KDVDANVTKAIA
+65 KDVDANVTKAIT

-192 ANLKAREIGKEI
+192 ANLKARQIGKEI

-245 PSIVAFGAAA
+245 PSIAAFGAAA

-263 AMAGVLT
+263 AMTGVLT

-357 LNSLMVESSG
+357 LNGLMVDSSG

-396 ASTLDKVARGVGFFG
+396 ANTLDKVARGVGFFG
-411 RSLASLVVAFGP
+411 RSLASLMVAFGP

-549 LAMSIL
+549 LALSIL

-723 LAAAGAFRLI
+723 FAAAGAFRLI

-820 VFKAIGS
+820 VFKAIGD

-833 DKIGQALE
+833 DKIGKALE

-849 SSQQVSESMDQVK
+849 SSQQVSESMDQIK

-890 SASLDGMGASFAN
+890 SASLDGMSASFAN

-916 NSMMSLTGIGSMGAL
+916 NSMMSLTGIGAMGAL

-987 QLDALSANAST
+987 QLDALSANANA
-998 QFSAINSAASTQ
+998 QFTAINSAASMQ

-1046 VANTANTATTNL
+1046 VANTANTATANL
-1058 ATGVVTNFQNM
+1058 ATGVVSNFQNM

-1076 MQSVTSAVEQGCS
+1076 MQGVTSAVEQGCS

-1105 ISSTMASISSNI
+1105 ISSTMAS
-1117 SSTFSSVASNI
+1117 
-1128 NSIMATISSN
+1128 ISSN

-1213 SAGGYLMDGFIAGMQ
+1213 AAGGYLMDGFIAGMQ

-1236 TAMSIANAAAA
+1236 TAMSIANAAAS

-1353 DDVNSVNKQNIQLE
+1353 DDVNSINKQNIQLE

>member
-65 KDVDANVTKAIA
+65 KDVDANVTKAIT

-91 EESKPIDADITRAKR
+91 KESKPIDADITRAKR

-178 INVKARTALFRKEI
+178 INVKARTALFKKEI
-192 ANLKAREIGKEI
+192 ANLKARQIGKEI

-245 PSIVAFGAAA
+245 PSIAAFGAAA

-263 AMAGVLT
+263 AMTGVLT

-283 GAAIGA
+283 AAAIGA

-357 LNSLMVESSG
+357 LNGLMVESSG

-411 RSLASLVVAFGP
+411 RSLASLMVAFGP

-459 NENMPKIRGAF
+459 NENIPKIRGAF
-470 RDLAVG
+470 RDLTVG

-529 GQLIGNLAKTFSLLA
+529 GQLISNLSKTFSLLA

-593 PALTLMHSWF
+593 PALTLIHSWLKPIE
-603 TRVQTGVTAVSS
+603 QGGLGVKSALTAVSE
-615 VFSNVGVSMMGVVAT
+615 VFGRVGVSMMGVVAT

-777 VLAAVRVAFMS
+777 VLSAVRVAFMS

-814 RNAVDA
+814 RNMVDS
-820 VFKAIGS
+820 VFKAIGDA
-827 VFKWIG
+827 FKWIG
-833 DKIGQALE
+833 DKIGKALE
-841 YVGLKSKE
+841 FLGLKSKE
-849 SSQQVSESMDQVK
+849 SSQQVSESMDQMK
-862 NKAQESGE
+862 QKAQESSE

-875 AEGAASRIAQSSASA
+875 AEGAASRISQSSASA

-903 LDASAIA
+903 LDANAMS

-916 NSMMSLTGIGSMGAL
+916 NSMMSLTGIGAMGAL
-931 TNITGMVMNSD
+931 TNITGMVLNSD
-942 MQFMQMSNSANMNMA
+942 IQFGQMSNSANLNMA
-957 AVNTAATTNTAMAAE
+957 AVNTAATTNTAMAAD
-972 NVNAN
+972 NVTTN
-977 LSSMT
+977 LSNMA

-987 QLDALSANAST
+987 QLDALSANASA
-998 QFSAINSAASTQ
+998 QFNAINSAASLQ
-1010 TGLMPGVVGANMS
+1010 TGQMPGVVGANMS

-1033 NNVSMTNQATWEN
+1033 NNVNSTNQATWEN
-1046 VANTANTATTNL
+1046 VANTANSATSNL
-1058 ATGVVTNFQNM
+1058 ASGVVQNFQNM
-1069 QSQVQSA
+1069 QSQVQNA
-1076 MQSVTSAVEQGCS
+1076 MQGVTSAVEQGCS
-1089 QVQSSTSS
+1089 QVQSTTSS

-1105 ISSTMASISSNI
+1105 ISSTMSSIG
-1117 SSTFSSVASNI
+1117 
-1128 NSIMATISSN
+1128 SN

-1162 NAFNSINNA
+1162 NAFNNINNA
-1171 TSNSMSQLENRIRQA
+1171 TSNSMSQLENRIKQA
-1186 QSTVVSTVQQMGSQ
+1186 QSTVVSTVQQMGRQ

-1236 TAMSIANAAAA
+1236 TAQSIANAAAS

-1277 KDTANK
+1277 KDTAKK

-1353 DDVNSVNKQNIQLE
+1353 EDVNSVNKQNIQLE

>member
-245 PSIVAFGAAA
+245 PSIAAFGAAA

-263 AMAGVLT
+263 AMTGVLT

-283 GAAIGA
+283 AAAIGA

-357 LNSLMVESSG
+357 LNGLMVDSSG

-411 RSLASLVVAFGP
+411 RSLASLMVAFGP

-593 PALTLMHSWF
+593 PALTLIHSWLKPIEEGGL
-603 TRVQTGVTAVSS
+603 GVKAALTAVSE
-615 VFSNVGVSMMGVVAT
+615 VFGRVGVSMMGVVAT

-733 VTVVTTVRAAMTV
+733 VTVVTTVKAAMTV

-820 VFKAIGS
+820 VFKAIGD

-833 DKIGQALE
+833 DKIGKALE

-849 SSQQVSESMDQVK
+849 SSQQVSESMDQMK
-862 NKAQESGE
+862 QKAQESGE

-875 AEGAASRIAQSSASA
+875 AEGAAGRIAQSSASA
-890 SASLDGMGASFAN
+890 SASLDGMSASFAN

-916 NSMMSLTGIGSMGAL
+916 NSMMSLTGIGAMGAL

-942 MQFMQMSNSANMNMA
+942 MQFMQMSNSANLNMA

-977 LSSMT
+977 LSAMT

-987 QLDALSANAST
+987 QLDALSANAT
-998 QFSAINSAASTQ
+998 AQFGAINSVAGMQ

-1046 VANTANTATTNL
+1046 VANTANTATANL

-1076 MQSVTSAVEQGCS
+1076 MQGVTSAVEQGCS
-1089 QVQSSTSS
+1089 QVQSTTSS

-1105 ISSTMASISSNI
+1105 ISSTMAS
-1117 SSTFSSVASNI
+1117 
-1128 NSIMATISSN
+1128 ISSN

-1236 TAMSIANAAAA
+1236 TAMSIANAAAS

-1353 DDVNSVNKQNIQLE
+1353 DDVNSINKQNIQLE

>member
-245 PSIVAFGAAA
+245 PSIAAFGAAA

-263 AMAGVLT
+263 AMAGVLS

-357 LNSLMVESSG
+357 LNGLMVESSG

-411 RSLASLVVAFGP
+411 RSLASLIVAFGP

-443 AKLADSQG
+443 AKLADSKG
-451 MKQFTNYV
+451 MQQFTNYV
-459 NENMPKIRGAF
+459 NENIPKIRSAF
-470 RDLAVG
+470 RDLTVG

-549 LAMSIL
+549 LALSIL

-593 PALTLMHSWF
+593 PALTLIHSWF
-603 TRVQTGVTAVSS
+603 TRVQTGVTAVSE
-615 VFSNVGVSMMGVVAT
+615 VFSRVGVSMLGVVAT
-630 IAVVVA
+630 IGVVVA

-689 PVINVVLSI
+689 PVINVILSI

-723 LAAAGAFRLI
+723 FAAAGAFKLI
-733 VTVVTTVRAAMTV
+733 VTVVTTVKAAMTV

-758 AAWGAVSS
+758 VAWGAVSS

-1058 ATGVVTNFQNM
+1058 ATGVVANFQNM

-1076 MQSVTSAVEQGCS
+1076 MQGVTSAVEQGCS

-1162 NAFNSINNA
+1162 NAFNNINNV
-1171 TSNSMSQLENRIRQA
+1171 TSNSMSQLESRIRQA

-1236 TAMSIANAAAA
+1236 TAQSIANAAAA

-1277 KDTANK
+1277 KDTAKK

-1288 GKLATQV
+1288 GELATKV

>member
-65 KDVDANVTKAIA
+65 KDVDANVTKAIT

-91 EESKPIDADITRAKR
+91 EETKPIDADITRAKR

-245 PSIVAFGAAA
+245 PSIAAFGAAA

-263 AMAGVLT
+263 AMTGVLT

-357 LNSLMVESSG
+357 LNGLMVDSSG

-411 RSLASLVVAFGP
+411 RSLASLMVAFGP

-549 LAMSIL
+549 LALSIL

-593 PALTLMHSWF
+593 PALTLIHSWLKPIEEGGL
-603 TRVQTGVTAVSS
+603 GVKAALTAVSE
-615 VFSNVGVSMMGVVAT
+615 VFGRVGVSMMGVVAT

-733 VTVVTTVRAAMTV
+733 VTVVTTVKAAMTV

-814 RNAVDA
+814 RNAVDS
-820 VFKAIGS
+820 VFKAIGDA
-827 VFKWIG
+827 FKWIG
-833 DKIGQALE
+833 DKIGKALE

-890 SASLDGMGASFAN
+890 SASLDGMSASFAN

-916 NSMMSLTGIGSMGAL
+916 NSMMSLTGIGAMGAL

-942 MQFMQMSNSANMNMA
+942 MQFMQMSNSANLNMA
-957 AVNTAATTNTAMAAE
+957 ALNTAATTNTAMAAE

-987 QLDALSANAST
+987 QLDALSANANA
-998 QFSAINSAASTQ
+998 QFTAINSAASMQ

-1046 VANTANTATTNL
+1046 VANTANTATANL
-1058 ATGVVTNFQNM
+1058 ATGVVSNFQNM

-1076 MQSVTSAVEQGCS
+1076 MQGVTSAVEQGCS

-1105 ISSTMASISSNI
+1105 ISSTMAS
-1117 SSTFSSVASNI
+1117 
-1128 NSIMATISSN
+1128 ISSN

-1171 TSNSMSQLENRIRQA
+1171 TSNSMSQLESRIRQA

-1213 SAGGYLMDGFIAGMQ
+1213 AAGGHLMDGFIAGMQ

-1236 TAMSIANAAAA
+1236 TAQSIANAAAA

-1259 RVVAKITR
+1259 RVIAKITR

-1277 KDTANK
+1277 KDTAKK

-1353 DDVNSVNKQNIQLE
+1353 DDVNSINKQNIQLE

>member
-30 TAFECTKPIDADVK
+30 TAFECTKPIDADIK
-44 RAMAKMERVD
+44 RAMTKMERVD
-54 QKAKELAKEST
+54 QKAKELAKESK

-192 ANLKAREIGKEI
+192 ANLKARQIGKEI

-245 PSIVAFGAAA
+245 PSIAAFGAAA

-263 AMAGVLT
+263 AMTGVLT

-283 GAAIGA
+283 AAAIGA

-357 LNSLMVESSG
+357 LNGLMVDSSG

-411 RSLASLVVAFGP
+411 RSLASLMVAFGP

-593 PALTLMHSWF
+593 PALTLIHSWLKPIEEGGL
-603 TRVQTGVTAVSS
+603 GVKAALTAVSE
-615 VFSNVGVSMMGVVAT
+615 VFGRVGVSMLGVVAT
-630 IAVVVA
+630 IGVVVA

-733 VTVVTTVRAAMTV
+733 VTVVTTVKAAMTV

-814 RNAVDA
+814 RNAVDS
-820 VFKAIGS
+820 VFKAIGDA
-827 VFKWIG
+827 FKWVG

-862 NKAQESGE
+862 NKAQESSE

-890 SASLDGMGASFAN
+890 SASLDGMSASFAN

-916 NSMMSLTGIGSMGAL
+916 NSMMSLTGIGAMGAL

-942 MQFMQMSNSANMNMA
+942 MQFMQMSNSANLNMTA
-957 AVNTAATTNTAMAAE
+957 LNTAATTNTAMAAE

-987 QLDALSANAST
+987 QLDALSANANA
-998 QFSAINSAASTQ
+998 QFTAINSAASLQ

-1046 VANTANTATTNL
+1046 VANTANTATANL
-1058 ATGVVTNFQNM
+1058 ATGVVANFQNM

-1076 MQSVTSAVEQGCS
+1076 MQGVTSAVEQGCS
-1089 QVQSSTSS
+1089 QVQSTTSS

-1105 ISSTMASISSNI
+1105 ISSTMAS
-1117 SSTFSSVASNI
+1117 
-1128 NSIMATISSN
+1128 ISSN

-1236 TAMSIANAAAA
+1236 TAMSIANAAAS

>member
-65 KDVDANVTKAIA
+65 KDVDANVTKAIT

-125 PVTLDIS
+125 PVTLDVS

-139 ELKASESGLRKKIEV
+139 ELKASESSLRKKIEV

-169 LLAKKRDYH
+169 LLAKRRDYH
-178 INVKARTALFRKEI
+178 INVKARTALFKKEI
-192 ANLKAREIGKEI
+192 ANLKARQIGKEI

-245 PSIVAFGAAA
+245 PSIAAFGAAA

-263 AMAGVLT
+263 AMTGVLT

-283 GAAIGA
+283 AAAIGA

-357 LNSLMVESSG
+357 LNGLMVDSSG

-411 RSLASLVVAFGP
+411 RSLASLMVAFGP

-459 NENMPKIRGAF
+459 NENIPKIRGAF
-470 RDLAVG
+470 RDLTVG

-524 AAPKV
+524 ATPKV
-529 GQLIGNLAKTFSLLA
+529 GQLISNLSKTFSLLA

-588 ALAVV
+588 TLAVV
-593 PALTLMHSWF
+593 PALTLIHSWLKPIEEGGL
-603 TRVQTGVTAVSS
+603 GVKAALTAVSE
-615 VFSNVGVSMMGVVAT
+615 VFGRVGVSMMGVVAT

-777 VLAAVRVAFMS
+777 VLSAVRVAFMS

-814 RNAVDA
+814 RNMVDS
-820 VFKAIGS
+820 VFKAIGDA
-827 VFKWIG
+827 FKWIG
-833 DKIGQALE
+833 DKIGKALE
-841 YVGLKSKE
+841 FLGLKSKE
-849 SSQQVSESMDQVK
+849 SSQQVSESMEQMK
-862 NKAQESGE
+862 QKAQESSE

-875 AEGAASRIAQSSASA
+875 AEGAASRISQSSASA

-903 LDASAIA
+903 LDANAMS

-916 NSMMSLTGIGSMGAL
+916 NSMMSLTGIGAMGAL
-931 TNITGMVMNSD
+931 TNITGMVLNSD
-942 MQFMQMSNSANMNMA
+942 IQFGQMSNSANLNMA
-957 AVNTAATTNTAMAAE
+957 AVNTAATTNTAMAAD
-972 NVNAN
+972 NVTTN
-977 LSSMT
+977 LSNMA

-987 QLDALSANAST
+987 QLDALSANASA
-998 QFSAINSAASTQ
+998 QFNAINNAASMQ

-1033 NNVSMTNQATWEN
+1033 NNVNSTNQATWEN
-1046 VANTANTATTNL
+1046 VANTANSATSNL
-1058 ATGVVTNFQNM
+1058 ASGVVQNFQNM
-1069 QSQVQSA
+1069 QSQVQNA
-1076 MQSVTSAVEQGCS
+1076 MQGVTSAVEQGCS
-1089 QVQSSTSS
+1089 QVQSTTSS
-1097 TFSSVASN
+1097 IFSSVASN
-1105 ISSTMASISSNI
+1105 ISSTMSSIG
-1117 SSTFSSVASNI
+1117 
-1128 NSIMATISSN
+1128 SN

-1162 NAFNSINNA
+1162 NAFNNINNA
-1171 TSNSMSQLENRIRQA
+1171 TSNSMSQLENRIKQA

-1236 TAMSIANAAAA
+1236 TAQSIANAAAA

-1277 KDTANK
+1277 KDTAKK

>member
-30 TAFECTKPIDADVK
+30 TAFECTKPIDADIK
-44 RAMAKMERVD
+44 RAMTKMERVD
-54 QKAKELAKEST
+54 QKAKELAKESK

-132 EYRKKMA
+132 EYRRKMA

-178 INVKARTALFRKEI
+178 INVKARTALFKKEI
-192 ANLKAREIGKEI
+192 ANLKARQIGKEI

-245 PSIVAFGAAA
+245 PSIAAFGAAA

-263 AMAGVLT
+263 AMTGVLT

-357 LNSLMVESSG
+357 LNGLMVDSSG

-396 ASTLDKVARGVGFFG
+396 ASTLDKVARGAGFFG
-411 RSLASLVVAFGP
+411 RSLASLMVAFGP

-593 PALTLMHSWF
+593 PALTLIHSWLKPIEEGGL
-603 TRVQTGVTAVSS
+603 GVKAALTAVSE
-615 VFSNVGVSMMGVVAT
+615 VFGRVGVSMLGVVAT
-630 IAVVVA
+630 IGVVVA

-733 VTVVTTVRAAMTV
+733 VTVVTTVKAAMTV

-820 VFKAIGS
+820 VFKAIGD

-833 DKIGQALE
+833 DKIGKALE

-849 SSQQVSESMDQVK
+849 SSQQVSESMDQMK
-862 NKAQESGE
+862 QKAQESGE

-875 AEGAASRIAQSSASA
+875 AEGAASRIAQSSAST
-890 SASLDGMGASFAN
+890 SASLDGMSASFAN

-916 NSMMSLTGIGSMGAL
+916 NSMMSLTGIGAMGAL

-942 MQFMQMSNSANMNMA
+942 MQFMQMSNSANLNMA
-957 AVNTAATTNTAMAAE
+957 ALNTAATTNTAMAAE

-987 QLDALSANAST
+987 QLDALSANANA
-998 QFSAINSAASTQ
+998 QFTAINSAASMQ

-1046 VANTANTATTNL
+1046 VANTANTATANL
-1058 ATGVVTNFQNM
+1058 ATGVVSNFQNM

-1076 MQSVTSAVEQGCS
+1076 MQGVTSAVEQGCS

-1105 ISSTMASISSNI
+1105 ISSTMAS
-1117 SSTFSSVASNI
+1117 
-1128 NSIMATISSN
+1128 ISSN

-1236 TAMSIANAAAA
+1236 TAMSIANAAAS

-1343 LGNNAFGKFV
+1343 LGNNTFGKFV

>member
-44 RAMAKMERVD
+44 RAMVKMERVD

-91 EESKPIDADITRAKR
+91 KESKPIDADITRAKR
-106 KLDEIKIIATQWSK
+106 KLDEIKIIATQWGK

-169 LLAKKRDYH
+169 LLAKRRDYH
-178 INVKARTALFRKEI
+178 INVKARTALFKKEI
-192 ANLKAREIGKEI
+192 ANLKARQIGKEI

-245 PSIVAFGAAA
+245 PSIAAFGAAA

-263 AMAGVLT
+263 AMTGVLT

-357 LNSLMVESSG
+357 LNGLMVESSG

-459 NENMPKIRGAF
+459 NENIPKIRGAF
-470 RDLAVG
+470 RDLTVG

-593 PALTLMHSWF
+593 PALTLIHSWLKPIEEGGL
-603 TRVQTGVTAVSS
+603 GVKAALTAVSE
-615 VFSNVGVSMMGVVAT
+615 VFGRVGVSMLGVVAT
-630 IAVVVA
+630 IGVVVA

-689 PVINVVLSI
+689 PVINVILSI

-723 LAAAGAFRLI
+723 FAAAGAFRLI

-777 VLAAVRVAFMS
+777 VLSAVRVAFMS

-814 RNAVDA
+814 RNMVDS
-820 VFKAIGS
+820 VFKAIGDA
-827 VFKWIG
+827 FKWIG
-833 DKIGQALE
+833 DKIGKALE
-841 YVGLKSKE
+841 FLGLKSKE
-849 SSQQVSESMDQVK
+849 SSQQVSESMDQMK
-862 NKAQESGE
+862 QKAQESSE

-875 AEGAASRIAQSSASA
+875 AEGAASRISQSSASA

-903 LDASAIA
+903 LDANAMS

-916 NSMMSLTGIGSMGAL
+916 NSMMSLTGIGAMGAL
-931 TNITGMVMNSD
+931 TNITGMVLNSD
-942 MQFMQMSNSANMNMA
+942 MQFGQMSNSANMNMA
-957 AVNTAATTNTAMAAE
+957 AVNTAATTNTATAAE

-987 QLDALSANAST
+987 QLDALSANASA
-998 QFSAINSAASTQ
+998 QFNAINNAASMQ

-1023 QVDMAAQTSL
+1023 QVDVAAQTSL
-1033 NNVSMTNQATWEN
+1033 NNVNSTNQATWEN
-1046 VANTANTATTNL
+1046 VANTANSATSNL
-1058 ATGVVTNFQNM
+1058 ASGVVQNFQNM
-1069 QSQVQSA
+1069 QSQVQNA
-1076 MQSVTSAVEQGCS
+1076 MQGVTSAVEQGCS
-1089 QVQSSTSS
+1089 QVQSTTSS

-1105 ISSTMASISSNI
+1105 ISSTMSSIG
-1117 SSTFSSVASNI
+1117 
-1128 NSIMATISSN
+1128 SN

-1162 NAFNSINNA
+1162 NAFNNINNA
-1171 TSNSMSQLENRIRQA
+1171 TSNSMSQLENRIKQA

-1213 SAGGYLMDGFIAGMQ
+1213 SAGGNLMDGFIAGMQ

-1236 TAMSIANAAAA
+1236 TAQSIANAAAA

-1277 KDTANK
+1277 KDTAKK

-1353 DDVNSVNKQNIQLE
+1353 EDVNSVNKQNIQLE

>member
-65 KDVDANVTKAIA
+65 KDVDANVTKAIT

-91 EESKPIDADITRAKR
+91 EETKPIDADITRAKR

-245 PSIVAFGAAA
+245 PSIAAFGAAA

-357 LNSLMVESSG
+357 LNGLMVESSG

-459 NENMPKIRGAF
+459 NENMPKLRGAF
-470 RDLAVG
+470 RDLTVG

-483 FGPMAATAMSWFERL
+483 FGPMAATAMSWFEKL

-733 VTVVTTVRAAMTV
+733 VTVVTTVKAAMTV

-758 AAWGAVSS
+758 VAWGAVSS

-1076 MQSVTSAVEQGCS
+1076 MQGVTSAVEQGCS

-1128 NSIMATISSN
+1128 NSTMSSISSN

-1162 NAFNSINNA
+1162 SAFNNINNV

-1186 QSTVVSTVQQMGSQ
+1186 QSTVVSTVQQLGSQ

-1277 KDTANK
+1277 KDTAKK

>member
-65 KDVDANVTKAIA
+65 KDVDANVTKAIT

-178 INVKARTALFRKEI
+178 INVKARTALFKKEI
-192 ANLKAREIGKEI
+192 ANLKARQIGKEI

-245 PSIVAFGAAA
+245 PSIAAFGAAA

-263 AMAGVLT
+263 AMTGVLT

-357 LNSLMVESSG
+357 LNGLMVDSSG

-411 RSLASLVVAFGP
+411 RSLASLMVAFGP

-529 GQLIGNLAKTFSLLA
+529 GQLIGNLSKTFSLLA

-593 PALTLMHSWF
+593 PALTLIHSWLKPIEEGGL
-603 TRVQTGVTAVSS
+603 GVKAALTAVSE
-615 VFSNVGVSMMGVVAT
+615 VFGRVGVSMLGVVAT
-630 IAVVVA
+630 IGVVVA

-733 VTVVTTVRAAMTV
+733 VTVVTTVKAAMTV

-766 VVSAAG
+766 VVRAAG

-814 RNAVDA
+814 RNAVDS
-820 VFKAIGS
+820 VFKAIGDA
-827 VFKWIG
+827 FKWIG
-833 DKIGQALE
+833 DKIGKALE

-890 SASLDGMGASFAN
+890 SASLDGMSASFAN

-916 NSMMSLTGIGSMGAL
+916 NSMMSLTGIGAMGAL

-942 MQFMQMSNSANMNMA
+942 MQFMQMSNSANLNMA
-957 AVNTAATTNTAMAAE
+957 ALNTAATTNTAMAAE

-977 LSSMT
+977 LSAMT

-987 QLDALSANAST
+987 QLDALSANAT
-998 QFSAINSAASTQ
+998 AQFGMMNSVAGMQ
-1010 TGLMPGVVGANMS
+1010 TGLMPGVVGANLS
-1023 QVDMAAQTSL
+1023 QVDIAAQTSL

-1046 VANTANTATTNL
+1046 VANTANTATANL
-1058 ATGVVTNFQNM
+1058 ATGVVSNFQNM

-1076 MQSVTSAVEQGCS
+1076 MQGVTSAVEQGCS
-1089 QVQSSTSS
+1089 QVQSTTSS

-1105 ISSTMASISSNI
+1105 ISSTMAS
-1117 SSTFSSVASNI
+1117 
-1128 NSIMATISSN
+1128 ISSN

-1171 TSNSMSQLENRIRQA
+1171 TSNSMSQLESRIRQA

-1277 KDTANK
+1277 KDTAKK

-1353 DDVNSVNKQNIQLE
+1353 DDVNSINKQNIQLE

>member
-30 TAFECTKPIDADVK
+30 TAFECTKPIDADIK
-44 RAMAKMERVD
+44 RAITKMERVD

-192 ANLKAREIGKEI
+192 ANLKARQIGKEI

-245 PSIVAFGAAA
+245 PSIAAFGAAA

-263 AMAGVLT
+263 AMTGVLT

-283 GAAIGA
+283 AAAIGA

-357 LNSLMVESSG
+357 LNGLMVYSSG

-411 RSLASLVVAFGP
+411 RSLASLMVAFGP

-459 NENMPKIRGAF
+459 NENMPKIRSAF

-593 PALTLMHSWF
+593 PALTLIHSWLKPIEEGGL
-603 TRVQTGVTAVSS
+603 GVKAALTAVSE
-615 VFSNVGVSMMGVVAT
+615 VFSRVGVSMLGVVAT

-646 TTHDLM
+646 TTHNLM

-673 INMVVSVLGSL
+673 INMVISVLGSL

-733 VTVVTTVRAAMTV
+733 VTVVTTVKAAMTV

-814 RNAVDA
+814 RNAVDS
-820 VFKAIGS
+820 VFKAIGDA
-827 VFKWIG
+827 FKWIG
-833 DKIGQALE
+833 DKIGKALE

-890 SASLDGMGASFAN
+890 SASLDGLGASFAN

-916 NSMMSLTGIGSMGAL
+916 NSMMSLTGIGAMGAL

-942 MQFMQMSNSANMNMA
+942 MQFMQMSNSANMNMMA
-957 AVNTAATTNTAMAAE
+957 LNTAATTNTAMAAE

-987 QLDALSANAST
+987 QLDALSANANA
-998 QFSAINSAASTQ
+998 QFTAINSAASMQ

-1046 VANTANTATTNL
+1046 VANTANTATANL
-1058 ATGVVTNFQNM
+1058 ATGVVSNFQNM

-1076 MQSVTSAVEQGCS
+1076 MQGVTSAVEQGCS
-1089 QVQSSTSS
+1089 QVQSTTSS

-1105 ISSTMASISSNI
+1105 ISSTMAS
-1117 SSTFSSVASNI
+1117 
-1128 NSIMATISSN
+1128 ISSN

-1236 TAMSIANAAAA
+1236 TAQSIANAAAS

-1277 KDTANK
+1277 KDTAKK

>member
-30 TAFECTKPIDADVK
+30 TAFECTKPIDADIK
-44 RAMAKMERVD
+44 RAMTKMERVD

-65 KDVDANVTKAIA
+65 KDVDANVTKAIT

-132 EYRKKMA
+132 EYRRKMA

-245 PSIVAFGAAA
+245 PSIAAFGAAA

-263 AMAGVLT
+263 AMTGVLT

-283 GAAIGA
+283 AAAIGA

-357 LNSLMVESSG
+357 LNGLMVESSG

-411 RSLASLVVAFGP
+411 RSLASLMVAFGP

-529 GQLIGNLAKTFSLLA
+529 GQLIGNLSKTFSLLA

-593 PALTLMHSWF
+593 PALTLIHSWLKPIEAGGL
-603 TRVQTGVTAVSS
+603 GVKEALTAVSE
-615 VFSNVGVSMMGVVAT
+615 VFDRVGVSMMGVVAT
-630 IAVVVA
+630 IGVVVA

-733 VTVVTTVRAAMTV
+733 VTVVTTVKAAMTV

-814 RNAVDA
+814 RNAVDS
-820 VFKAIGS
+820 VFKAIGDA
-827 VFKWIG
+827 FKWVG

-862 NKAQESGE
+862 NKAQESSE

-890 SASLDGMGASFAN
+890 SASLDGMSASFAN

-916 NSMMSLTGIGSMGAL
+916 NSMMSLTGIGAMGAL

-942 MQFMQMSNSANMNMA
+942 MQFMQMSNSANLNMA
-957 AVNTAATTNTAMAAE
+957 ALNTAATTNTAMAAE

-987 QLDALSANAST
+987 QLDALSANANA
-998 QFSAINSAASTQ
+998 QFTAINSAASMQ

-1046 VANTANTATTNL
+1046 VANTANTATANL
-1058 ATGVVTNFQNM
+1058 ATGVVSNFQNM

-1076 MQSVTSAVEQGCS
+1076 MQGVTSAVEQGCS

-1105 ISSTMASISSNI
+1105 ISSTMAS
-1117 SSTFSSVASNI
+1117 
-1128 NSIMATISSN
+1128 ISSN

-1171 TSNSMSQLENRIRQA
+1171 TSNSMSQLESRIRQA

-1213 SAGGYLMDGFIAGMQ
+1213 AAGGHLMDGFIAGMQ

>member
-65 KDVDANVTKAIA
+65 KDVDANVTKAIT
-77 KLNQVNEKAREVSR
+77 KLNQVNEKVREVSR

-169 LLAKKRDYH
+169 LLAKRRDYH
-178 INVKARTALFRKEI
+178 INVKARTALFKKEI
-192 ANLKAREIGKEI
+192 ANLKARQIGKEI

-245 PSIVAFGAAA
+245 PSIAAFGAAA

-263 AMAGVLT
+263 AMTGVLT

-283 GAAIGA
+283 AAAIGA

-357 LNSLMVESSG
+357 LNGLMVESSG

-411 RSLASLVVAFGP
+411 RSLASLMVAFGP

-470 RDLAVG
+470 RDLTVG

-529 GQLIGNLAKTFSLLA
+529 GQLISNLSKTFSLLA

-593 PALTLMHSWF
+593 PALTLIHSWLKPIEEGGL
-603 TRVQTGVTAVSS
+603 GVKAALTAVSE
-615 VFSNVGVSMMGVVAT
+615 VFGRVGVSMMGVVAT

-723 LAAAGAFRLI
+723 FAAAGAFRLI

-814 RNAVDA
+814 RNMVDS
-820 VFKAIGS
+820 VFKAIGDA
-827 VFKWIG
+827 FKWIG
-833 DKIGQALE
+833 DKIGKALE
-841 YVGLKSKE
+841 FLGLKSKE
-849 SSQQVSESMDQVK
+849 SSQQVSESMDQMK
-862 NKAQESGE
+862 QKAQESSE

-875 AEGAASRIAQSSASA
+875 AEGAASRISQSSASA

-903 LDASAIA
+903 LDANAMS

-916 NSMMSLTGIGSMGAL
+916 NSMMSLTGIGAMGAL
-931 TNITGMVMNSD
+931 TNITGMVLNSD
-942 MQFMQMSNSANMNMA
+942 IQFGQMSNSANLNMA
-957 AVNTAATTNTAMAAE
+957 AVNTAATTNTAMAAD
-972 NVNAN
+972 NVTTN
-977 LSSMT
+977 LSSMA

-987 QLDALSANAST
+987 QLDALSANASA
-998 QFSAINSAASTQ
+998 QFNAINSAASLQ
-1010 TGLMPGVVGANMS
+1010 TGQMPGVVGANMS

-1033 NNVSMTNQATWEN
+1033 NNVNSTNQATWEN
-1046 VANTANTATTNL
+1046 VANTANSATSNL
-1058 ATGVVTNFQNM
+1058 ASGVVQNFQNM

-1076 MQSVTSAVEQGCS
+1076 MQGVTSAVEQGCS
-1089 QVQSSTSS
+1089 QVQSTTSS
-1097 TFSSVASN
+1097 IFSSVASN
-1105 ISSTMASISSNI
+1105 ISSTMSSIG
-1117 SSTFSSVASNI
+1117 
-1128 NSIMATISSN
+1128 SN

-1162 NAFNSINNA
+1162 NAFNNINNA
-1171 TSNSMSQLENRIRQA
+1171 TSNSMSQLENRIKQA

-1236 TAMSIANAAAA
+1236 TAQSIANAAAA

-1277 KDTANK
+1277 KDTAKK

>member
-1 MQERFNAKISAD
+1 VRAMQERFNAKISAD

-30 TAFECTKPIDADVK
+30 TAFECTKPIDADIK
-44 RAMAKMERVD
+44 RAMTKMERVD
-54 QKAKELAKEST
+54 QKAKELAKESK

-91 EESKPIDADITRAKR
+91 EETKPIDADITRAKR

-192 ANLKAREIGKEI
+192 ANLKARQIGKEI

-245 PSIVAFGAAA
+245 PSIAAFGAAA

-263 AMAGVLT
+263 AMTGVLT

-283 GAAIGA
+283 AAAIGA

-357 LNSLMVESSG
+357 LNGLMVDSSG

-411 RSLASLVVAFGP
+411 RSLASLMVAFGP

-443 AKLADSQG
+443 AKLADSKG
-451 MKQFTNYV
+451 MQQFTNYV
-459 NENMPKIRGAF
+459 NENIPKIRGAF
-470 RDLAVG
+470 RDLTVG

-593 PALTLMHSWF
+593 PALTLIHSWLKPIEEGGL
-603 TRVQTGVTAVSS
+603 GVKAALTAVSE
-615 VFSNVGVSMMGVVAT
+615 VFGRVGVSMMGVVAT

-673 INMVVSVLGSL
+673 IDMVVSVLGSL

-733 VTVVTTVRAAMTV
+733 VTVVTTVKAAMTV

-820 VFKAIGS
+820 VFKAIGD

-833 DKIGQALE
+833 DKIGKALE

-849 SSQQVSESMDQVK
+849 SSQQVSESMDQMK
-862 NKAQESGE
+862 QKAQESGE

-875 AEGAASRIAQSSASA
+875 AEGAASRIAQSSAST
-890 SASLDGMGASFAN
+890 SASLDGMSASFAN

-916 NSMMSLTGIGSMGAL
+916 NSMMSLTGIGAMGAL

-942 MQFMQMSNSANMNMA
+942 MQFMQMSNSANLNMA

-977 LSSMT
+977 LSAMT

-987 QLDALSANAST
+987 QLDALSANAT
-998 QFSAINSAASTQ
+998 AQFGMMNSVAGMQ
-1010 TGLMPGVVGANMS
+1010 TGLMPGVVGANLS

-1046 VANTANTATTNL
+1046 VANTANTATANL
-1058 ATGVVTNFQNM
+1058 ATGVVSNFQNM

-1076 MQSVTSAVEQGCS
+1076 MQGVTSAVEQGCS

-1105 ISSTMASISSNI
+1105 ISSTMAS
-1117 SSTFSSVASNI
+1117 
-1128 NSIMATISSN
+1128 ISSN

-1171 TSNSMSQLENRIRQA
+1171 TSNSMSQLESRIRQA

-1236 TAMSIANAAAA
+1236 TAMSIANAAAS

-1353 DDVNSVNKQNIQLE
+1353 DDVNNVNKQNIQLE

>member
-65 KDVDANVTKAIA
+65 KDVDANVTKAIT

-154 SVHADTKGFTAKLNA
+154 SVHADTKGFIARINA

-178 INVKARTALFRKEI
+178 INVKARTALFKKEL

-245 PSIVAFGAAA
+245 PSIAAFGAAA

-263 AMAGVLT
+263 AMAGVLS

-329 KKLSDQLES
+329 KRLSDQLES

-357 LNSLMVESSG
+357 LNGLMVESSG

-411 RSLASLVVAFGP
+411 RSLASLIVAFGP

-443 AKLADSQG
+443 AKLADSKG
-451 MKQFTNYV
+451 MQQFTNYV
-459 NENMPKIRGAF
+459 NENIPKIRSAF
-470 RDLAVG
+470 RDLTVG

-483 FGPMAATAMSWFERL
+483 FGPMAATAMSWFEKL

-593 PALTLMHSWF
+593 PALTLIHSWLKPIEEGGL
-603 TRVQTGVTAVSS
+603 GVKAALTAVSE
-615 VFSNVGVSMMGVVAT
+615 VFGRVGVSMLGVVAT
-630 IAVVVA
+630 IGVVVA

-723 LAAAGAFRLI
+723 FAAAGAFRLI
-733 VTVVTTVRAAMTV
+733 VTVVTTVRAAM
-746 LSAAVNASKVAL
+746 AALTAVVNVSKA
-758 AAWGAVSS
+758 AMTAWGAVSS
-766 VVSAAG
+766 VISTAG

-777 VLAAVRVAFMS
+777 VFSAIRVAFMS
-788 LLGPWGIVAAVI
+788 LMGPWGIVAAAI
-800 IGGLVTLYN
+800 IGGLTILYN

-814 RNAVDA
+814 RNVVNK
-820 VFKAIGS
+820 VFGAIGDA
-827 VFKWIG
+827 FKWIG
-833 DKIGQALE
+833 DKIGKALE
-841 YVGLKSKE
+841 FLGLKSKE
-849 SSQQVSESMDQVK
+849 SSQQVSESMDQMK
-862 NKAQESGE
+862 QKAQESGE

-987 QLDALSANAST
+987 QLDALSANANA
-998 QFSAINSAASTQ
+998 QFTAINSAASMQ

-1033 NNVSMTNQATWEN
+1033 NNVNTTNQATWEN
-1046 VANTANTATTNL
+1046 VANTANTSTANL
-1058 ATGVVTNFQNM
+1058 ASSVVSNFQNM

-1076 MQSVTSAVEQGCS
+1076 MQGVTSAVEQGCS

-1117 SSTFSSVASNI
+1117 SS
-1128 NSIMATISSN
+1128 
-1138 ISSSFSTISSTVQ
+1138 SFSTISSTVQ

-1162 NAFNSINNA
+1162 NAFNNINNV
-1171 TSNSMSQLENRIRQA
+1171 TNNSMSQLENRIRQA
-1186 QSTVVSTVQQMGSQ
+1186 QSTVVSTVQQLGSQ

-1277 KDTANK
+1277 KDTAKK

-1353 DDVNSVNKQNIQLE
+1353 DDVNSINKQNIQLE

>member
-245 PSIVAFGAAA
+245 PSIAAFGAAA

-357 LNSLMVESSG
+357 LNGLMVESSG

-411 RSLASLVVAFGP
+411 RSLASLMVAFGP

-529 GQLIGNLAKTFSLLA
+529 GQLIGNLSKTFSLLA

-549 LAMSIL
+549 LALSIL

-593 PALTLMHSWF
+593 PALTLIHSWLKPIEEGGL
-603 TRVQTGVTAVSS
+603 GVKAALTAVSE
-615 VFSNVGVSMMGVVAT
+615 VFGRVGVSMLGVVAT
-630 IAVVVA
+630 IGVVVA

-733 VTVVTTVRAAMTV
+733 VTVVTTVKAAMTV
-746 LSAAVNASKVAL
+746 LAGAVNASKVAL

-820 VFKAIGS
+820 VFKAIGDA
-827 VFKWIG
+827 FKWIG
-833 DKIGQALE
+833 DKIGKALE

-862 NKAQESGE
+862 QKAQESGE

-890 SASLDGMGASFAN
+890 SASLDGMSASFAN

-916 NSMMSLTGIGSMGAL
+916 NSMMSLTGIGAMGAL

-942 MQFMQMSNSANMNMA
+942 MQFMQMSNSANLNMA
-957 AVNTAATTNTAMAAE
+957 ALNTAATTNTAMAAE

-987 QLDALSANAST
+987 QLDALSANANA
-998 QFSAINSAASTQ
+998 QFTAINSAASMQ

-1046 VANTANTATTNL
+1046 VANTANTATANL
-1058 ATGVVTNFQNM
+1058 ATGVVSNFQNM

-1076 MQSVTSAVEQGCS
+1076 MQGVTSAVEQGCS

-1105 ISSTMASISSNI
+1105 ISSTMAS
-1117 SSTFSSVASNI
+1117 
-1128 NSIMATISSN
+1128 ISSN

-1171 TSNSMSQLENRIRQA
+1171 TSNSMSQLESRIRQA

-1213 SAGGYLMDGFIAGMQ
+1213 AAGGHLMDGFIAGMQ

-1236 TAMSIANAAAA
+1236 TAQSIANAAAA

-1277 KDTANK
+1277 KDTAKK

-1353 DDVNSVNKQNIQLE
+1353 DDVNSINKQNIQLE

>member
-65 KDVDANVTKAIA
+65 KDVDANVTKAIT

-106 KLDEIKIIATQWSK
+106 KLDEIKIIATQWGK

-154 SVHADTKGFTAKLNA
+154 SVHADTKGFTAKLSA

-192 ANLKAREIGKEI
+192 ANLKARQIGKEI

-245 PSIVAFGAAA
+245 PSIAAFGAAA

-263 AMAGVLT
+263 AMTGVLT

-283 GAAIGA
+283 AAAIGA

-357 LNSLMVESSG
+357 LNGLMVESSG

-411 RSLASLVVAFGP
+411 RSLASLMVAFGP

-470 RDLAVG
+470 RDLTVG

-529 GQLIGNLAKTFSLLA
+529 GQLISNLSKTFSLLA

-593 PALTLMHSWF
+593 PALTLIHSWLKPIE
-603 TRVQTGVTAVSS
+603 QGGLGVKSALTAVSE
-615 VFSNVGVSMMGVVAT
+615 VFGRVGVSMLGVVAT

-673 INMVVSVLGSL
+673 INMVVSVLGTL

-723 LAAAGAFRLI
+723 FAAAGAFRLI

-758 AAWGAVSS
+758 VAWGAVSS

-814 RNAVDA
+814 RNMVDS
-820 VFKAIGS
+820 VFKAIGDA
-827 VFKWIG
+827 FKWIG
-833 DKIGQALE
+833 DKIGKALE
-841 YVGLKSKE
+841 FLGLKSKE
-849 SSQQVSESMDQVK
+849 SSQQVSESMNQMK
-862 NKAQESGE
+862 QKAQESSE

-875 AEGAASRIAQSSASA
+875 AEGAASRISQSSASA

-903 LDASAIA
+903 LDANAMS

-916 NSMMSLTGIGSMGAL
+916 NSMMSLTGIGAMGAL
-931 TNITGMVMNSD
+931 TNITGMVLNSD
-942 MQFMQMSNSANMNMA
+942 IQFGQMSNSANMNMT
-957 AVNTAATTNTAMAAE
+957 AVNTAATTNTAMAAD
-972 NVNAN
+972 NVTTN
-977 LSSMT
+977 LSNMA

-987 QLDALSANAST
+987 QLDALSANASA
-998 QFSAINSAASTQ
+998 QFNAINSAASLQ
-1010 TGLMPGVVGANMS
+1010 TGQMPGVVGANMS

-1033 NNVSMTNQATWEN
+1033 NNVNSTNQATWEN
-1046 VANTANTATTNL
+1046 VANTANSATSNL
-1058 ATGVVTNFQNM
+1058 ASGVVQNFQNM
-1069 QSQVQSA
+1069 QSQVQNA
-1076 MQSVTSAVEQGCS
+1076 MQGVTSAVEQACS
-1089 QVQSSTSS
+1089 QVQSTTSS

-1105 ISSTMASISSNI
+1105 ISSTMSSIG
-1117 SSTFSSVASNI
+1117 
-1128 NSIMATISSN
+1128 SN

-1151 QAASQ
+1151 QAVSQ
-1156 MEQTLQ
+1156 IEQTLQ
-1162 NAFNSINNA
+1162 NAFNNINNA
-1171 TSNSMSQLENRIRQA
+1171 TSNSMSQLENRIKQA
-1186 QSTVVSTVQQMGSQ
+1186 QSTVVSTIQQMGSQ

-1236 TAMSIANAAAA
+1236 TAQSIANAAAA

-1277 KDTANK
+1277 KDTAKK

>member
-132 EYRKKMA
+132 EYRRKMA

-192 ANLKAREIGKEI
+192 ANLKARQIGKEI

-245 PSIVAFGAAA
+245 PSIAAFGAAA

-263 AMAGVLT
+263 AMTGVLT

-283 GAAIGA
+283 AAAIGA

-357 LNSLMVESSG
+357 LNGLMVDSSG

-411 RSLASLVVAFGP
+411 RSLASLMVAFGP

-593 PALTLMHSWF
+593 PALTLIHSWLKPIEEGGL
-603 TRVQTGVTAVSS
+603 GVKAALTAVSE
-615 VFSNVGVSMMGVVAT
+615 VFGRVGVSMLGVVAT
-630 IAVVVA
+630 IGVVVA

-733 VTVVTTVRAAMTV
+733 VTVVTTVKAAMTV

-814 RNAVDA
+814 RNAVDS
-820 VFKAIGS
+820 VFKAIGDA
-827 VFKWIG
+827 FKWIG
-833 DKIGQALE
+833 DKIGKALE

-862 NKAQESGE
+862 QKAQESSE

-890 SASLDGMGASFAN
+890 SASLDGMSASFAN

-916 NSMMSLTGIGSMGAL
+916 NSMMSLTGIGAMGAL

-942 MQFMQMSNSANMNMA
+942 MQFMQMSNSANLNMA

-977 LSSMT
+977 LSAMT

-987 QLDALSANAST
+987 QLDALSANAT
-998 QFSAINSAASTQ
+998 AQFGMMNSVAGMQ
-1010 TGLMPGVVGANMS
+1010 TGLMPGVVGANLS

-1046 VANTANTATTNL
+1046 VANTANTSTANL
-1058 ATGVVTNFQNM
+1058 ATSVVANFQNM

-1076 MQSVTSAVEQGCS
+1076 MQGVTSAVEQGCS

-1117 SSTFSSVASNI
+1117 SS
-1128 NSIMATISSN
+1128 
-1138 ISSSFSTISSTVQ
+1138 SFSTIASTVQ

-1171 TSNSMSQLENRIRQA
+1171 TSSSMSQLESRIRQA

-1213 SAGGYLMDGFIAGMQ
+1213 AAGGYLMDGFIAGMQ

-1236 TAMSIANAAAA
+1236 TAMSIANAAAS

-1333 SKRPM
+1333 SKHPM

-1343 LGNNAFGKFV
+1343 LGNNTFGKFV